1 MSTAQFGNL
10 LSFPAPDERTGI
22 GGIEPL
28 SRCRNDISTGCIDKP
43 CKLLKRRIDRPGRT
57 RSVDSY
63 ENCSFACF
71 VEVCHHT

>member
-1 MSTAQFGNL
+1 MRKRLNTL
-10 LSFPAPDERTGI
+10 GI
-22 GGIEPL
+22 KRIKSIEIL
-28 SRCRNDISTGCIDKP
+28 NHLIELRLNFFTLRLAELKP
-43 CKLLKRRIDRPGRT
+43 CKLLKRRIDRPGRA